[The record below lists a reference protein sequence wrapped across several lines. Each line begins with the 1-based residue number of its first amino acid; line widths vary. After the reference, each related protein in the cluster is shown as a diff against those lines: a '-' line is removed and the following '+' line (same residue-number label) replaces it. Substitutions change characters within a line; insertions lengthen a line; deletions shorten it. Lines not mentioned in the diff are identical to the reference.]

1 MARTRTLTELLA
13 DLRYLADLEGQTARH
28 PDTALTR
35 ELNQS
40 IASYRRSHPEWYAT
54 AISGTTTTASNTLTY
69 SGGWDTVD
77 SILRLSV
84 TLPDS
89 TVQVLYPYESRER
102 FDYTTPFTQ
111 SLGWPS
117 YYAREGA
124 SVIVIPT
131 PDGAYAWQGLVL
143 TQPTDL
149 VGPTDVFD
157 PIRAGGETLVIYDT
171 AIRIA
176 TRDQS
181 PRVSALV
188 QLREDQVA
196 QMAQGERAPQ
206 PSRRI
211 DSWGRQRALQ
221 TGPWRRYWT

>member
-28 PDTALTR
+28 PDSALTR

-40 IASYRRSHPEWYAT
+40 IAAYRRDHPEWYAT
-54 AISGTTTTASNTLTY
+54 AISGTTTAGSNTLTY
-69 SGGWDTVD
+69 VPGWDTID
-77 SILRLSV
+77 SVLRLSV
-84 TLPDS
+84 TLADS

-102 FDYTTPFTQ
+102 YDYTTPYTQ
-111 SLGWPS
+111 SQGWPA

-124 SVIVIPT
+124 SLVVIPT
-131 PDGAYAWQGLVL
+131 PSGAYAWQGLVL

-149 VGPTDVFD
+149 VLGADTWD
-157 PIRAGGETLVIYDT
+157 PVRAGGENVVLYDT

-181 PRVSALV
+181 PRLTALV
-188 QLREDQVA
+188 SLRADAAQQLA
-196 QMAQGERAPQ
+196 IGERAPRA
-206 PSRRI
+206 SRRI
-211 DSWGRQRALQ
+211 DSWGRERALQ
-221 TGPWRRYWT
+221 TGPLRRYWT